1 MTLYAKIFRKG
12 LAVGKSLGTQGRIEI
27 DEPLSETDLSIVV
40 RDIKRYQR
48 AETVA
53 EKVEDPFLD

>member
-1 MTLYAKIFRKG
+1 MSLLDIERNHPKLYAKIFRKG

-48 AETVA
+48 A
-53 EKVEDPFLD
+53 